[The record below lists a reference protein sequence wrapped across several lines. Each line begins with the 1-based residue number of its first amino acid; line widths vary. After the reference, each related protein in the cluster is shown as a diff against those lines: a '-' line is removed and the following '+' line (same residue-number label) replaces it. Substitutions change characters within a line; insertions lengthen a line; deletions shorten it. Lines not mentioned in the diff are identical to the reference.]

1 MQNNVDFNRPVKPA
15 PRRRYWLI
23 AGSALVA
30 IGAAAGG
37 WTLTHPVAATK
48 TLDPAAQKKAAVME
62 LSAGDTVLVEARELR
77 IVLPVSGSLT
87 ALRQAT
93 VKSKVAADVRETPLA
108 EGMSVARGQV
118 VVRLDGADLAARLAT
133 QQAAQ
138 DDAKARLALARKN
151 RENNLALLQQKFI
164 SQNAVD
170 TAQNSVE
177 LAEAAVKSAAS
188 QLDIARRA
196 IDDAVVR
203 SPIDGIISKRFVQAG
218 EKASPDMPLFAV
230 VNLKEMILEAPV
242 PASEIPKVS
251 VGQQVGFTVEG
262 YGTTT
267 FAGRVARINPA
278 AEAGSRAITVY
289 VAVDNANGTLKSGMF
304 AKGGITLQRA
314 PPLPL
319 LPMAALRNQN
329 GRAVVYLLRGRTIVA
344 RPVTAGL
351 RNEDEGLVQIAAGLA
366 PGDRVLVVPLD
377 NVKVGGVVRLP
388 GDPPSTAAPAAVVV
402 PAVRT

>member
-1 MQNNVDFNRPVKPA
+1 MWPVA
-15 PRRRYWLI
+15 C
-23 AGSALVA
+23 AALLV

-37 WTLTHPVAATK
+37 WMLTHPADAGK
-48 TLDPAAQKKAAVME
+48 TPDPSAPKKAGVME
-62 LSAGDTVLVEARELR
+62 LSAGDTVEVVARELR

-93 VKSKVAADVRETPLA
+93 VKAKIAADVRETPLA
-108 EGMSVARGQV
+108 EGMPVARGQV

-138 DDAKARLALARKN
+138 DDARARLALARKN

-188 QLDIARRA
+188 QFDIARRA

-218 EKASPDMPLFAV
+218 EKASPDMPLFSV
-230 VNLKEMILEAPV
+230 VSLQQMILEAQV
-242 PASEIPKVS
+242 PAGEIPKVGI
-251 VGQQVGFTVEG
+251 GQPVVFSVEG
-262 YGTTT
+262 FGSTR

-289 VAVDNANGTLKSGMF
+289 IAVDNASGALKSGMF
-304 AKGGITLQRA
+304 AKGGITLQQA
-314 PPLPL
+314 PPLPV
-319 LPMAALRNQN
+319 LPLAALRNQN
-329 GRAVVYLLRGRTIVA
+329 GRPVVYKIDGRTIVA
-344 RPVTAGL
+344 QPVTTGL
-351 RNEDEGLVQIAAGLA
+351 RNEDDGLVQITAGLA
-366 PGDRVLVVPLD
+366 PGSRVLVVPLD
-377 NVKVGGVVRLP
+377 NVKVGSMVRLP
-388 GDPPSTAAPAAVVV
+388 GDAPVAVPAAPATPTVPAAPATPAVPAAPAA
-402 PAVRT
+402 RS

>member
-1 MQNNVDFNRPVKPA
+1 M
-15 PRRRYWLI
+15 
-23 AGSALVA
+23 
-30 IGAAAGG
+30 
-37 WTLTHPVAATK
+37 LTHPSATTK
-48 TLDPAAQKKAAVME
+48 TPDLAAQKKATVME
-62 LSAGDTVLVEARELR
+62 LSAGDTVLIEARELR

-108 EGMSVARGQV
+108 EGMPVARGQI

-218 EKASPDMPLFAV
+218 EKASPDMPLFSV
-230 VNLKEMILEAPV
+230 VSLKEMVLEAQV

-251 VGQQVGFTVEG
+251 VGQSVGFTVEG
-262 YGTTT
+262 FGNTT

-289 VAVDNANGTLKSGMF
+289 VAVDNPNGMLKSGMF
-304 AKGGITLQRA
+304 AKGGITLQQA

-319 LPMAALRNQN
+319 LPMAALRNLN
-329 GRAVVYLLRGRTIVA
+329 GKPAVYMLQGRTIVA
-344 RPVTAGL
+344 QPVTPGL
-351 RNEDEGLVQIAAGLA
+351 RNEDEGQVQITAGLA
-366 PGDRVLVVPLD
+366 PGSRVLIVPLD
-377 NVKVGGVVRLP
+377 NVKVGGTVRLP
-388 GDPPSTAAPAAVVV
+388 GDPPSTAAPVAAAV
-402 PAVRT
+402 PAART

>member
-1 MQNNVDFNRPVKPA
+1 MKNEDIFNRPAKPA
-15 PRRRYWLI
+15 SQRRYWLI
-23 AGSALVA
+23 TGSVLVA
-30 IGAAAGG
+30 ISAAAGG
-37 WTLTHPVAATK
+37 WMLTHPSDAARTP
-48 TLDPAAQKKAAVME
+48 DPTAQKKAAVME
-62 LSAGDTVLVEARELR
+62 LSAGDTVLIEARELR

-108 EGMSVARGQV
+108 EGMPVARGQV

-170 TAQNSVE
+170 TAQNSVD

-188 QLDIARRA
+188 QFDIARRA

-203 SPIDGIISKRFVQAG
+203 SPIDGIISKRFVQLG
-218 EKASPDMPLFAV
+218 EKASPDMPLFSV
-230 VNLKEMILEAPV
+230 VSLQQMILEAQV
-242 PASEIPKVS
+242 PAGEIPKVS
-251 VGQQVGFTVEG
+251 IGQQVGFTVEG
-262 YGTTT
+262 FGSTA
-267 FAGRVARINPA
+267 FVGRVARINPA

-289 VAVDNANGTLKSGMF
+289 IAVDNANGALKSGMF
-304 AKGGITLQRA
+304 AKGGITLQQA

-319 LPMAALRNQN
+319 LPLPALRSQN
-329 GRAVVYLLRGRTIVA
+329 GHPVVFLLQGRAIVA
-344 RPVTAGL
+344 QPVTPGL
-351 RNEDEGLVQIAAGLA
+351 RNEDEGLVQITAGLA
-366 PGDRVLVVPLD
+366 PGSRVLVVPLD
-377 NVKVGGVVRLP
+377 NVKVGSKVRLP
-388 GDPPSTAAPAAVVV
+388 GDPPATPATVV
-402 PAVRT
+402 PAART

>member
-1 MQNNVDFNRPVKPA
+1 MSNDFVPGHPARPA
-15 PRRRYWLI
+15 LRRRYWLLA
-23 AGSALVA
+23 AGTLVV

-37 WTLTHPVAATK
+37 WMLTHPAGAPK
-48 TLDPAAQKKAAVME
+48 SPEPSAQKKATVME
-62 LSAGDTVLVEARELR
+62 LAAGDTMLIEAGELR
-77 IVLPVSGSLT
+77 IVLPVSGTLT

-93 VKSKVAADVRETPLA
+93 VKSKVAAEVRETPLE
-108 EGMSVARGQV
+108 EGMAVARGQV

-138 DDAKARLALARKN
+138 DDATARLALARKN

-170 TAQNSVE
+170 TVQNSVA

-230 VNLKEMILEAPV
+230 VSLQQMILEAQV
-242 PASEIPKVS
+242 PASEIPRVGA
-251 VGQQVGFTVEG
+251 GQQVGFTVEG
-262 YGTTT
+262 FGSTA
-267 FAGRVARINPA
+267 FAGRVVRINPA

-289 VAVDNANGTLKSGMF
+289 IAVDNPGGRLKSGMF
-304 AKGGITLQRA
+304 AKGGITIDTA

-319 LPMAALRNQN
+319 LPVAALRNRN
-329 GRAVVYLLRGRTIVA
+329 GGPVVFLLQGRTIVA
-344 RPVTAGL
+344 QPVTPGL
-351 RNEDEGLVQIAAGLA
+351 RNDDEGLVQISAGLA
-366 PGDRVLVVPLD
+366 PGSRVLVVPLD
-377 NVKVGGVVRLP
+377 NVKPGSTVRLP
-388 GDPPSTAAPAAVVV
+388 GDAPAV
-402 PAVRT
+402 PAVAGLPGARS